1 MTFILGR
8 LLTPFSHRKTECPE
22 PLKPRGGGGGGG
34 RACFNCGQEGHNS
47 RDCTEPRVMRCRNC
61 DDEGHMSKECPKPRD
76 YSRVKCNNCG
86 QMGHTVKRCTE
97 PVTETNNDGWDNG
110 GGDSA
115 TAAAAGGWAAAEPD
129 AGTAQMASTD
139 WADDANDAAAA
150 AADADNGGW

>member
-1 MTFILGR
+1 MMFILGR
-8 LLTPFSHRKTECPE
+8 LLTLFSHRKTECPE
-22 PLKPRGGGGGGG
+22 PLKPRAGGGGGG

-97 PVTETNNDGWDNG
+97 PVTETANDGWDNG
-110 GGDSA
+110 GGNS
-115 TAAAAGGWAAAEPD
+115 AAATGGWAAVEPD
-129 AGTAQMASTD
+129 AGTAQMATTD